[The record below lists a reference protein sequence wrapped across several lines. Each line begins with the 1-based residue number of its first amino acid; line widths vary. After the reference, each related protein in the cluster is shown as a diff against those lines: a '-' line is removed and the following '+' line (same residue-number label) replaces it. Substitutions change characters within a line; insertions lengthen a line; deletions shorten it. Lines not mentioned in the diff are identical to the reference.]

1 MHSEVQFKVKH
12 LVISTVS
19 GFFKSFEGSLET
31 ESDDF
36 ENAAISFALDIDSI
50 DTNQTQR
57 DEHLKSPEFFDAAQ
71 FPQITFKSTSF
82 KKTGDDEYALVGD
95 LTIKGVTKT
104 VTLDAEFG
112 GSTDDFYGNT
122 KAGFEVTGK
131 INRKDFGLTWDGVTE
146 AEAALFFLHDY
157 NVYLLSIMLIKIYP
171 ENPNPKAIEQV
182 VEVLRKGGLIIYP
195 TDTDDDEIIEYSTD
209 PELIYEK
216 YQALV
221 DMVIDGGYGDN
232 IASTVVDCT
241 NGDFEI
247 IREGKGELEL
257 YL

>member
-1 MHSEVQFKVKH
+1 MATQTATKWVLDPMHSEVQFKVKH

-146 AEAALFFLHDY
+146 AGSIVVGEDIK
-157 NVYLLSIMLIKIYP
+157 LLI
-171 ENPNPKAIEQV
+171 
-182 VEVLRKGGLIIYP
+182 
-195 TDTDDDEIIEYSTD
+195 
-209 PELIYEK
+209 
-216 YQALV
+216 
-221 DMVIDGGYGDN
+221 N
-232 IASTVVDCT
+232 IQFA
-241 NGDFEI
+241 
-247 IREGKGELEL
+247 KQK
-257 YL
+257 